1 LRTSL
6 SVTTKEKENAQKV
19 LGARVERKKGK
30 RIALKGKVWISTP
43 EILQMVEAA
52 EAESS
57 CKTKSKGRGKGPALP
72 LHISDSDLQAVIAA
86 QAYEEEEDIDSI

>member
-1 LRTSL
+1 VWLPCTL
-6 SVTTKEKENAQKV
+6 DPTTKEKDNAQKV

-52 EAESS
+52 EAESAS
-57 CKTKSKGRGKGPALP
+57 RKTKGKAKGLP
-72 LHISDSDLQAVIAA
+72 PYISESDLQAVIAA
-86 QAYEEEEDIDSI
+86 EAYEEEEDIDSM